1 MHYKHS
7 IINRMFSTSWPLYS
21 LNLFSGGNERGRSQY
36 TCTNIYSA
44 PIMIIHVTLIRP
56 ILQFN
61 ITIPW
66 LKKINTSS
74 NFNTY
79 VVSLLVITEVF
90 PALIAGHSTDK
101 ISFSLNRLSS
111 ILLSIS
117 LPLVCVSNKNKILQC
132 LTVQYKNLA
141 VRYYNYDFSLISIQ
155 STILILS
162 CLSNKMKLNTFSLHR
177 PTHSHKITSQ
187 YSKRL
192 ERKECKDT
200 TYKW

>member
-7 IINRMFSTSWPLYS
+7 IIGCTSWLLYS
-21 LNLFSGGNERGRSQY
+21 LIIFSGGNERDRTQY
-36 TCTNIYSA
+36 NCTNIYSA
-44 PIMIIHVTLIRP
+44 PFRIIHVTLIRP

-61 ITIPW
+61 ITIPC

-79 VVSLLVITEVF
+79 VISLLVITKVF
-90 PALIAGHSTDK
+90 PALISGHSTDK

-117 LPLVCVSNKNKILQC
+117 LPLVCVSNKNKTLQC

-141 VRYYNYDFSLISIQ
+141 VQYYNYDFSLISIQ

-162 CLSNKMKLNTFSLHR
+162 CLPNKMKLNTFSLYR

-200 TYKW
+200 TYK